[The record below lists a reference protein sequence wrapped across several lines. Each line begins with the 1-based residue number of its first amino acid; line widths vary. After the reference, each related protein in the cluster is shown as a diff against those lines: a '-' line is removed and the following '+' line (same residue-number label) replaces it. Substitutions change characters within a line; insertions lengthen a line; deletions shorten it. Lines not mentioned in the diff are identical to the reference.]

1 MPFQIVREPIAG
13 PLSFARSDDAAILTQ
28 AAVLLAIG
36 AQLRGNNKRFR
47 VASGGPAASAAI
59 PDEELKLLGLPP
71 LGESL
76 GRIDSAHNRQLL
88 FSRAILPEAEVRAAS
103 GPDRKST
110 RLNSSHGYISY
121 AVFRLQKK
129 QTR

>member
-36 AQLRGNNKRFR
+36 AQLRGDNKRFR
-47 VASGGPAASAAI
+47 VASGGPAASATI

-76 GRIDSAHNRQLL
+76 GRIDSKTRASPVRKGRSGCLSSNRT
-88 FSRAILPEAEVRAAS
+88 V
-103 GPDRKST
+103 
-110 RLNSSHGYISY
+110 
-121 AVFRLQKK
+121 
-129 QTR
+129 